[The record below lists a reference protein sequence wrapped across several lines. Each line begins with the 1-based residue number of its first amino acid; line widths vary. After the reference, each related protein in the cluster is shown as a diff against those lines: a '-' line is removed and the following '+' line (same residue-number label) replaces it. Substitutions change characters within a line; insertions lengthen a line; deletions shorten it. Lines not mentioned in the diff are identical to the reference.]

1 MNTFFNVL
9 QIVISVALVLVITL
23 QVKGGGLGGIFGGG
37 GESVFRTK
45 RGLERR
51 LHQLTIVLVVVF
63 VVISIVSLKVA

>member
-1 MNTFFNVL
+1 METFFNVI

-37 GESVFRTK
+37 DTVFRTK
-45 RGLERR
+45 RGVERR
-51 LHQLTIVLVVVF
+51 LYQMTIALVVVF

>member
-45 RGLERR
+45 RGVERR
-51 LHQLTIVLVVVF
+51 LYQMTIALVIIF
-63 VVISIVSLKVA
+63 VIISIVSLKVA